1 MHCEF
6 DCRHQTCN
14 FQEEPAAPASSA
26 PVEPEATAVELTTS
40 AEPAPEVEF
49 VKDVPAESD
58 AAPADEAVEE
68 EVKEPE
74 VATENLLESV
84 VRVIPMSC
92 TCALTDQIW

>member
-1 MHCEF
+1 MHRKF

-14 FQEEPAAPASSA
+14 FQEEPAAPEPPA
-26 PVEPEATAVELTTS
+26 PAEATAVEPTTS
-40 AEPAPEVEF
+40 EEPAPEVELA
-49 VKDVPAESD
+49 KDVPAESD
-58 AAPADEAVEE
+58 AAPAVEEVKE

-74 VATENLLESV
+74 AAAENLQETV